1 MTETM
6 KQRVRMLLMKRVK
19 KKLLVIDE
27 AKRLKLT
34 AVTVSMMMTDIQN
47 MNC

>member
-1 MTETM
+1 MM
-6 KQRVRMLLMKRVK
+6 KRRIRMLLMKRVK

-27 AKRLKLT
+27 AKKLKLT
-34 AVTVSMMMTDIQN
+34 AVTVSTIMIDMQN

>member
-1 MTETM
+1 M
-6 KQRVRMLLMKRVK
+6 K

-34 AVTVSMMMTDIQN
+34 IVTVSMMMIDMQN
-47 MNC
+47 MNY

>member
-1 MTETM
+1 
-6 KQRVRMLLMKRVK
+6 MLLMKRVK

-34 AVTVSMMMTDIQN
+34 AVIVSMMMTDIQN